1 MRDQWAV
8 PDACSGMPRFHGIT
22 ASLAIVF
29 LIGACDSAKENAA
42 PKADAAKKTE
52 AAKEDEPAKAEPA
65 KEAEPNEAEPA
76 KEAEPDKAEAP
87 AKPLTAFPA
96 MPDDAVELKL
106 ETLGGQFKAPKGAKL
121 GMNINGWQDVSSGDD
136 FAMVIRESYDEID
149 AIKKDLGE
157 VKYVVEEPGTLV
169 YEKDGGFGFVA
180 IVEAKGPEE
189 LEGEA
194 DRRVECRAGGAKD
207 WVLSKKPKHYPRE
220 TVDLMVA
227 TCHSFGLAEI

>member
-1 MRDQWAV
+1 MRDHWADR
-8 PDACSGMPRFHGIT
+8 DACSGMPRIHGIT
-22 ASLAIVF
+22 ASLAVVF
-29 LIGACDSAKENAA
+29 LLGACDSAKENAA
-42 PKADAAKKTE
+42 PKTDAPKKAEPAKVEPKQ
-52 AAKEDEPAKAEPA
+52 AEPAKAEA
-65 KEAEPNEAEPA
+65 KEAEPEKVE
-76 KEAEPDKAEAP
+76 P

-96 MPDDAVELKL
+96 MPDDAIELKL
-106 ETLGGQFKAPKGAKL
+106 ETLGGQLEAPKGTKL

-136 FAMVIRESYDEID
+136 FAMIIRESYDELD
-149 AIKKDLGE
+149 AIKKELGE
-157 VKYVVEEPGTLV
+157 VKLVVDEPNTLV
-169 YEKDGGFGFVA
+169 YEKDGGFGFVS

-227 TCHSFGLAEI
+227 TCRSFGLAEIDY